1 MPVEW
6 IYVAIV
12 RLKTV
17 QYLLNDGWKN
27 HRADNSGLDFCRISF
42 RYSCTCIEA
51 LTGIK
56 KGNNLMKILYFVVI
70 SLFFLIMRYK
80 FDWKSETFWVQKN
93 DIFFVQLKITN

>member
-1 MPVEW
+1 MSNWRKEKRLSLFSLPFSKMPVEW

-42 RYSCTCIEA
+42 RYSYTCIEA

-56 KGNNLMKILYFVVI
+56 KQPHENFVFRCNFT
-70 SLFFLIMRYK
+70 FFVIMR
-80 FDWKSETFWVQKN
+80 
-93 DIFFVQLKITN
+93 DINLLIGKV